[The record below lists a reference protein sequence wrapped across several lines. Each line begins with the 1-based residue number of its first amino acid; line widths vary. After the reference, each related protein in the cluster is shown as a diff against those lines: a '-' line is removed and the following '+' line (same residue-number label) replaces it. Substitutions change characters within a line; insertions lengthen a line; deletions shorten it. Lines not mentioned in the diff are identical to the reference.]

1 MIVSIQPEYQIYL
14 RRATWMQKDLS
25 IAFRRKYRATI
36 VNLNTNSL
44 LTQKLYLRRRPEYGP
59 NGPDLA

>member
-25 IAFRRKYRATI
+25 IAFRRKYIATI
-36 VNLNTNSL
+36 VNLNTIFL
-44 LTQKLYLRRRPEYGP
+44 LTPKIYLRRRPEYGP
-59 NGPDLA
+59 W